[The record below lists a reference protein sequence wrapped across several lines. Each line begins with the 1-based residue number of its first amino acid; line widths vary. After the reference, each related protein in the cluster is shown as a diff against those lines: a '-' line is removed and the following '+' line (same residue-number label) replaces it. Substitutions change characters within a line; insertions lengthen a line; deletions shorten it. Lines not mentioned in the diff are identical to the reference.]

1 MIPVDGA
8 FIYAVAPRFS
18 GAKKQAQ
25 ARIIGAISNIFSS
38 TLDKYNINSRLRI
51 AHFMA
56 QVTHECAGFRTTEE
70 FASGAA
76 YNGRKDLG
84 NTHPGDGKRFKGRG
98 FIQLTGRANYQHF
111 GNILGIPLEN
121 NPELAAEPVTALLI
135 ACEYWRQ
142 HGISEV
148 ADRDDLIAATK
159 RVNGGLNGLDDRR
172 RYLVRAK
179 AELARIQGLMISAA
193 QDGGSTILH
202 RGSFGNGVIALQ
214 ELLNKNGSMIAVDGD
229 FGAATELA
237 VMTFQK
243 SNDLEVDG
251 LVGPDTWARLKIP
264 TQ

>member
-70 FASGAA
+70 FASGKK
-76 YNGRKDLG
+76 YEGRKDLG
-84 NTHPGDGKRFKGRG
+84 NTHSGDGERYKGRG
-98 FIQLTGRANYQHF
+98 LIQLTGKANYQHI

-121 NPELAAEPVTALLI
+121 EPKLAAEPVTSLLI

-142 HGISEV
+142 RGINKA
-148 ADRDDLIAATK
+148 ADRDDLIATTK
-159 RVNGGLNGLDDRR
+159 LVNGGGNGLDERR
-172 RYLVRAK
+172 RYLVLAK
-179 AELARIQGLMISAA
+179 TELARIQGLIKSST
-193 QDGGSTILH
+193 QDGSSTILH
-202 RGSFGNGVIALQ
+202 RGSFGEGVIALQ
-214 ELLNKNGSMIAVDGD
+214 ELLNAKGSMIAVDGD

-243 SNDLEVDG
+243 SNGLEVDG
-251 LVGPDTWARLKIP
+251 LVGPDTWARLQIQ